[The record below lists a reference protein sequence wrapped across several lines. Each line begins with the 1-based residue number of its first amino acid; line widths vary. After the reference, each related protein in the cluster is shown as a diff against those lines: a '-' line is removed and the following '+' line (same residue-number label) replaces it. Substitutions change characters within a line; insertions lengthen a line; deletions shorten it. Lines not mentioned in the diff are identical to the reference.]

1 MSDQIFRNHTP
12 LGAVSKKEMYFVG
25 DFSPVVSGSETGL
38 VEWAPDELRVETED
52 IVTVK
57 YVDEVE
63 SVVSE
68 QDEVK
73 SVVSKQDEVTKSVV
87 SKQDEVRK
95 LVVSKQ
101 DEVKSVV
108 SKRRFFGQLFRT
120 YTKK

>member
-12 LGAVSKKEMYFVG
+12 LGAVGKKEMYFVG
-25 DFSPVVSGSETGL
+25 DFSPVVSGSEPGL

-68 QDEVK
+68 QDELK
-73 SVVSKQDEVTKSVV
+73 SVVSKQDEVS
-87 SKQDEVRK
+87 K

>member
-1 MSDQIFRNHTP
+1 M
-12 LGAVSKKEMYFVG
+12 GAVGKKEMYFVG
-25 DFSPVVSGSETGL
+25 DFSLVVSGSETGL